1 MLIPSEHLS
10 HDALT
15 GLIEE
20 FITREGT
27 DYGVLEMDLNTKVQQ
42 VKQQLDQGDIVIVFD
57 AATES
62 VNLMTAIQYQQWSMT
77 INNG

>member
-1 MLIPSEHLS
+1 MIIPPKQLSE
-10 HDALT
+10 DALY

-27 DYGVLEMDLNTKVQQ
+27 DYGVDEIDLSDK
-42 VKQQLDQGDIVIVFD
+42 VKQVHRQLLSGDVVIVFD

-62 VNLMTAIQYQQWSMT
+62 VNLMTKQQYAELMSQ
-77 INNG
+77 G